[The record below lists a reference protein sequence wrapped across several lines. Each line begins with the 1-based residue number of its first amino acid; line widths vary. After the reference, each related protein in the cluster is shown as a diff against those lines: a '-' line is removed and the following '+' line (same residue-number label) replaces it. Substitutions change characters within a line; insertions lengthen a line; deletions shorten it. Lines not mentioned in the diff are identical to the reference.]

1 MKTIT
6 EFLQS
11 ADKEKFTNLLLKK
24 YSKYLQAYGFN
35 DDELFTKD
43 LGDEII
49 LIISVKHLMDELI
62 NKTDFVQFCRR
73 LQWVPTFTGDA
84 GRDKLVMVIEP
95 ITSSKIQLNKTGYV
109 YHITY
114 TEYFDNIL
122 KHGLKCA
129 GHSANEFRIK
139 DEEVD
144 NDASIY
150 NYPGMRN
157 YQNDSGYR
165 TITPRLFLINS
176 NDNEN
181 ILNVADQLDDKYVKH
196 DKMIVLKID
205 LSKANIP
212 LYKDNGN
219 PNLNNCVYTF
229 ENIPKELISQDKE
242 LTELVRNAPSKVKE
256 HFINF
261 VKREYPKMIIENDN
275 LMIYKNSKGIKL
287 HHGAFGDIYKT
298 AEYYGINI
306 QRKLIGDTITEA
318 FSGKEIKFILS

>member
-11 ADKEKFTNLLLKK
+11 ADKEKFTSLLLKK

-35 DDELFTKD
+35 NDELFAKD

-62 NKTDFVQFCRR
+62 NETDFIQFCRR

-95 ITSSKIQLNKTGYV
+95 VTSSKIKLNNTGYV

-114 TEYFDNIL
+114 EEYYNNVL
-122 KHGLKCA
+122 KHGLKCI

-139 DEEVD
+139 DEEID
-144 NDASIY
+144 NDSSIY

-176 NDNEN
+176 NNKEN
-181 ILNVADQLDDKYVKH
+181 ILIVADQLDDKYVKH

-205 LSKANIP
+205 LSKTNIP

-219 PNLNNCVYTF
+219 PKLNNCVYTF
-229 ENIPKELISQDKE
+229 ENIPKELIKQDKE
-242 LTELVRNAPSKVKE
+242 LTELVRNTPSKIKE
-256 HFINF
+256 HFLNF
-261 VKREYPKMIIENDN
+261 IKNEYPEMIIENDN
-275 LMIYKNSKGIKL
+275 LMIYKNKKGIKL
-287 HHGAFGDIYKT
+287 HHGAFGDIYKL
-298 AEYYGINI
+298 ANYYGINI